1 MHNINKAHKMK
12 FIPDLWFYCIKII
25 LKYIH
30 NFECGWVIKIKI
42 SDTTKQM
49 IKNMVFVS
57 LVALILVCFVKTF
70 LPYILGLTIGTLLA
84 IAKLILMEQSIDKSL
99 NMSPKT
105 AEKYIHAQYVLRYI
119 LTGLVLF
126 FVIKSRSI
134 STIGFLIGLCSLQI
148 SAYITGFKKK

>member
-49 IKNMVFVS
+49 IKNMVFVF
-57 LVALILVCFVKTF
+57 CPKYREKTF
-70 LPYILGLTIGTLLA
+70 DVYGANNILR
-84 IAKLILMEQSIDKSL
+84 K
-99 NMSPKT
+99 
-105 AEKYIHAQYVLRYI
+105 R
-119 LTGLVLF
+119 
-126 FVIKSRSI
+126 
-134 STIGFLIGLCSLQI
+134 
-148 SAYITGFKKK
+148 